1 MAMPDDLTTLIC
13 LFHTEAQADGALKDL
28 QDAGITSDDI
38 TVVGRKSSD
47 SLGYSDAPLAALGVP
62 EKDIDHLQQ
71 GLKDGGVLVAVS
83 AFGEAQKAVDDIF
96 RNHKASKIDDQRT
109 DNYTNYKK
117 YKPETQEHPVEF
129 ASSTPTSSA
138 PLGTDGATEFSQ
150 ASFPASSTATAFESA
165 GTGASKFD
173 ETALVEDGVLVDPET
188 QTAIPARIVHLYRR
202 VPDDL

>member
-28 QDAGITSDDI
+28 QDAGIPSDDI

-47 SLGYSDAPLAALGVP
+47 SLGYSDAPLASLGVP
-62 EKDIDHLQQ
+62 KKDLDHLQQ

-96 RNHKASKIDDQRT
+96 RNHKANKIDDKRT
-109 DNYTNYKK
+109 DGYTNYKK

-129 ASSTPTSSA
+129 ESSTATSSV
-138 PLGTDGATEFSQ
+138 PSGTASATEFSE
-150 ASFPASSTATAFESA
+150 ASFPAGSTATAFESA
-165 GTGASKFD
+165 GTGTDEID
-173 ETALVEDGVLVDPET
+173 ETVLVEDGVLLDPET

-202 VPDDL
+202 VPDDI